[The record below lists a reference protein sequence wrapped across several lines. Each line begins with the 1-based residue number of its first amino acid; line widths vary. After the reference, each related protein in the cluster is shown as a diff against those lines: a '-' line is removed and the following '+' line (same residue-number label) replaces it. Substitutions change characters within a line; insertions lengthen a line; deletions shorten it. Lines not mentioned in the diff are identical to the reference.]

1 MGSDDVELSQKKRPR
16 GTFLLVGR
24 SREDHISGPLG
35 GTNNF
40 SWSWYKTSV
49 LRQPMKPCH
58 IIISI
63 KPVFLCK
70 FKKKKNFSNHVKI
83 KFANVSFLFEVLC
96 FLFIHFFNS
105 FKTSVRSHREHGF
118 TISRLKKKLYHF

>member
-1 MGSDDVELSQKKRPR
+1 MELSQKKRPR
-16 GTFLLVGR
+16 GTFLLVVR

-70 FKKKKNFSNHVKI
+70 FKKKKKISNHVKI

-118 TISRLKKKLYHF
+118 TISRLKKKLYYF

>member
-70 FKKKKNFSNHVKI
+70 LKKKKNSNHAKI
-83 KFANVSFLFEVLC
+83 KSANVSLLFEVLS
-96 FLFIHFFNS
+96 FLCIHFFNS